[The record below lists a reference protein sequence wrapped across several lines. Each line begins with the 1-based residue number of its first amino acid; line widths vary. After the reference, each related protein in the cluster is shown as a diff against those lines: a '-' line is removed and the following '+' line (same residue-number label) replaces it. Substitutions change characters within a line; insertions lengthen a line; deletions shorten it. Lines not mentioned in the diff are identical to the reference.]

1 MSTNF
6 FLRSARVLAG
16 VAVVSVG
23 SSAFA
28 ASTWVFGDN
37 NPVSE
42 CTAGEVTSGTC
53 SATISDPGA
62 PNLKGFAVSSTASG
76 PAFADAT
83 LMSYSGGLGVQANG
97 TISDSGSPQ
106 HSTDNSGYTDAIVL
120 GFTGYTFDLDAIKI
134 GWKGNSTGGTTNA
147 DADISV
153 FRYTG
158 TEAAPSPVGTN
169 LVTSALNADGWVLVG
184 NYADLSTSSAKAV
197 NSTNSS
203 SSWWLISAYNVA
215 YGAAPAA
222 DQGTVNTAAN
232 AVTGLQ
238 GGNDYFKVLSI
249 AGTATKVTP
258 PPQGVPEPGSIAL
271 LGLGLVGMVAVRRR
285 KQASR

>member
-1 MSTNF
+1 MNTNF

-16 VAVVSVG
+16 LAVLSVA

-42 CTAGEVTSGTC
+42 CTAGEVTSGAC
-53 SATISDPGA
+53 GATISDPGA

-76 PAFADAT
+76 PAFANAT
-83 LMSYSGGLGVQANG
+83 LTSYSGGLGVQANG

-106 HSTDNSGYTDAIVL
+106 HSIDNSGYTDAIVL

-134 GWKGNSTGGTTNA
+134 GWKGNSTGGSTGA

-158 TEAAPSPVGTN
+158 AEAAPTPVGTN
-169 LVTSALNADGWVLVG
+169 IVVSALNADGWELVG
-184 NYADLSTSSAKAV
+184 NYADLSTTNARNV
-197 NSTNSS
+197 NSTSKT
-203 SSWWLISAYNVA
+203 SSWWLISAYNAA
-215 YGAAPAA
+215 YGTAPVAA
-222 DQGTVNTAAN
+222 DQGTVTTNT
-232 AVTGLQ
+232 VTGLQ

-271 LGLGLVGMVAVRRR
+271 LGLALIGMVAVRRR
-285 KQASR
+285 KQMPL